1 MFVGLDV
8 FFVFCRWVSTTT
20 KPNQRCCMLG
30 QAQYCDGVK
39 GKFTVSFSA
48 QFVYGPC
55 WLAL

>member
-1 MFVGLDV
+1 MGLDV

-20 KPNQRCCMLG
+20 KQNQRCCMLG
-30 QAQYCDGVK
+30 QAQYGDGVM
-39 GKFTVSFSA
+39 GKFKVSFSA